1 MGKKLFFEIVAL
13 IVINGFVLTFFKCLH
28 NKCCSMCKKP

>member
-1 MGKKLFFEIVAL
+1 MGKTLFIQIVLL

-28 NKCCSMCKKP
+28 AKFCTMCKK